1 MPVLSVR
8 LSDQELRRLQS
19 LAKGEGKEKSSL
31 ARELIM
37 DGLKYKKVLAYK
49 EGKISLSKLS
59 KTLGLSL
66 SEAIDLLASFG
77 IPSPINYDDY
87 LIGLETIRKAG
98 SE

>member
-1 MPVLSVR
+1 MAVLSVR
-8 LSDQELRRLQS
+8 LSDQELKRLEI

-37 DGLKYKKVLAYK
+37 DGLKYKKILAYK
-49 EGKISLSKLS
+49 EAKISLSRLS

-66 SEAIDLLASFG
+66 SEAIDLLTSIG
-77 IPSPINYDDY
+77 IAAPINYDDY
-87 LIGLETIRKAG
+87 LVGIETMRKAG

>member
-8 LSDQELRRLQS
+8 LSEQELKRLQS

-31 ARELIM
+31 ARELII
-37 DGLKYKKVLAYK
+37 DGLKYKKILAYK
-49 EGKISLSKLS
+49 EGTISLSRLS

-66 SEAIDLLASFG
+66 SEAIDLLASLG

-87 LIGLETIRKAG
+87 LVGLETMRKVG
-98 SE
+98 SG